1 MANLYI
7 QILIRISTL
16 LIFSMSYSQSNKI
29 EHYRYGY
36 EGIELITKVNDTT
49 IVYTHHLAKP
59 QIRISV
65 GNTILHLYSKGE
77 LKDGYLKVIVPE
89 ATVFGTI
96 KIKKSGTIIQINFSY
111 SRVEWSN
118 GKIEEP
124 VKK

>member
-36 EGIELITKVNDTT
+36 EGIEIITKINDTT
-49 IVYTHHLAKP
+49 VVYTHHLAKP
-59 QIRISV
+59 QIRTSV
-65 GNTILHLYSKGE
+65 GNIILRLYSKGN
-77 LKDGYLKVIVPE
+77 LKDGELKVIVPE

-96 KIKKSGTIIQINFSY
+96 KIKKAGKLVQINFSY
-111 SRVEWSN
+111 SRVEWQD
-118 GKIEEP
+118 GRIEEP
-124 VKK
+124 VK